1 MGEKREFL
9 NVQELK
15 SGMIIM
21 KDVLKNGTLLIRE
34 GTIVNDEIISRLKKA
49 YFFEKIEINVS
60 EEVLAQ
66 NTKEAEMQRVEET
79 FKEISIGL
87 KDLFEKFGFI
97 KKNKLSSEL
106 RIFSER
112 ILKELK
118 SVEAIIGTVGFKGN
132 GDDPIYR
139 HGVNVAVLSGL
150 LGKWI
155 GLEQSKIN
163 LLIYSALLHDF
174 GITKLEQKF
183 QNKQDIL
190 IQEKYNEVKQHAK
203 IGYKYVDSIDYLD
216 KSVSYGV
223 LMHHERE
230 DGSGY
235 PLGITGEK
243 IHCFA
248 KIIAI
253 ADELDVMNSD
263 KDNIDKRGPFEI
275 LEIIKEK
282 SLNKLDYE
290 YSKIFLE
297 HIVNYY
303 MGEDV
308 ILSTGEKAK
317 ILQINTNNL
326 SKPLL
331 FINGDFLDL
340 SRYKD
345 IYIKE
350 LILK

>member
-1 MGEKREFL
+1 MSENNEFL

-15 SGMIIM
+15 IGMLI
-21 KDVLKNGTLLIRE
+21 KRDVIKNGSLLITE
-34 GTIVNDEIISRLKKA
+34 GSIINEELIARLNKA
-49 YFFEKIEINVS
+49 YFLEKIEVNVS
-60 EEVLAQ
+60 KEVIAQ
-66 NTKEAEMQRVEET
+66 STKEAEMQKMEKT
-79 FKEISIGL
+79 FKEISASL
-87 KDLFEKFGFI
+87 KELFINLDKADGDKINDLRE
-97 KKNKLSSEL
+97 
-106 RIFSER
+106 FSEK
-112 ILKELK
+112 IQKELK
-118 SVEAIIGTVGFKGN
+118 STEVVISTVVFKGS
-132 GDDPIYR
+132 GEDYIYR
-139 HGVNVAVLSGL
+139 HGVNVAILSAL
-150 LGKWI
+150 LGNWI

-174 GITKLEQKF
+174 GITKLDEKVPE
-183 QNKQDIL
+183 KPDIL
-190 IQEKYNEVKQHAK
+190 IEEKYKGTMKHAK
-203 IGYKYVDSIDYLD
+203 IGYRHVDSIPDLD

-235 PLGITGEK
+235 PLAITGEK

-263 KDNIDKRGPFEI
+263 EAYKNERGPFEI

-290 YSKIFLE
+290 YSKVFLE
-297 HIVNYY
+297 HISNYY

-308 ILSTGEKAK
+308 LLSTGEKAK
-317 ILQINTNNL
+317 ILQVNMN
-326 SKPLL
+326 
-331 FINGDFLDL
+331 DL
-340 SRYKD
+340 SRPLILKD
-345 IYIKE
+345 GDFIDLSQNKSIYIKK